1 MRLDAALR
9 WVECQSLNQ
18 LKIEDRTNH
27 ESPTIISVRIYANKE
42 SASVCISSKY
52 FKFVL
57 DFGNYT
63 KTLFT

>member
-42 SASVCISSKY
+42 SASVSRYCQGYCNASM
-52 FKFVL
+52 V
-57 DFGNYT
+57 
-63 KTLFT
+63 